1 MSKRSMDLCVWM
13 LHVLIWLDSQFA
25 NILLLN
31 GNNML
36 VNGDLRVDLIKDSL
50 VELISPS
57 SLLSS
62 PNPSPFESE
71 SKSS

>member
-1 MSKRSMDLCVWM
+1 MDLCVWM